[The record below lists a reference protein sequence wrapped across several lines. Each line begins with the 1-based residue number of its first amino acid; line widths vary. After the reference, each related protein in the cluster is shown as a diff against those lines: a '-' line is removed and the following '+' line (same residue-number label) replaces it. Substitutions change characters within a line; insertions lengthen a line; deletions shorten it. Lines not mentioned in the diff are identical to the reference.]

1 MLDHPES
8 SPVFYR
14 DMTKDYPV
22 MDRGEGV
29 YLFDEQGNRY
39 LDAAGGIAVVNI
51 GHGVAEIAEAAAGQA
66 RRLAFAYSGTGT
78 SRPQID
84 LAKRLAAMASPRVW
98 AKSKSSS
105 AVGARRLRKRP
116 SN

>member
-1 MLDHPES
+1 
-8 SPVFYR
+8 
-14 DMTKDYPV
+14 MTKDYPV

-51 GHGVAEIAEAAAGQA
+51 GHGVAEIAEAAARQA

-84 LAKRLAAMASPRVW
+84 LAKRLAAMAPQGMGEVKVFFCCPQISPSVLL
-98 AKSKSSS
+98 
-105 AVGARRLRKRP
+105 GEGDGRKV
-116 SN
+116 